1 MRKEE
6 LELYTTQGFLSLQ
19 DYASAKWHHHIRAI
33 IQTHIQDFGTDDE
46 TQEALQE
53 LEIGLTEFSTRYE
66 AEIMLPRIVPQAREE
81 CEPFQIYPFWDKLLQ
96 VWNHVHQ
103 QDGKGPEARKE
114 IGIKALSEVI
124 MRNRGIIEGLSL
136 LPRHADELTAFYGDR
151 HFKCPRPT
159 CFYFHEGF
167 KDAKSRNQ
175 HINRHDRPFTCVFPD
190 CSIAEFGFS
199 SNKDL
204 EKHKKLFH
212 PEVTDQAANFT
223 APPKVISTTQWRCDL
238 CDKRFT
244 RGFHLRSHQ
253 RSHAGERPFKCDECG
268 RAFTRNNDRKRHEK
282 LHTRR

>member
-1 MRKEE
+1 MRTED

-19 DYASAKWHHHIRAI
+19 DYASAVWHQHIRAI
-33 IQTHIQDFGTDDE
+33 IDTPIRDFSTDPE
-46 TQEALQE
+46 TVAALE
-53 LEIGLTEFSTRYE
+53 EFETGLIEFSSRYE
-66 AEIMLPRIVPQAREE
+66 PEILLPLIIPQARAD
-81 CEPFQIYPFWDKLLQ
+81 CEKFQNYPFWDKLLQ

-103 QDGKGPEARKE
+103 QDAKGPEARKE

-124 MRNRGIIEGLSL
+124 MRNRGMIEMLSC
-136 LPRHADELTAFYGDR
+136 LPRKADGLEVFYGDR
-151 HFKCPRPT
+151 HFRCPRPT

-175 HINRHDRPFTCVFPD
+175 HINRHDRPFNCLFPD

-212 PEVTDQAANFT
+212 PEAADNAANFA
-223 APPKVISTTQWRCDL
+223 APPKVISTTQWRCEL

-244 RGFHLRSHQ
+244 RGFHLRSHL
-253 RSHAGERPFKCDECG
+253 RSHAGERPYKCEECG
-268 RAFTRNNDRKRHEK
+268 RAFTRNNDKKRHEK